1 MIRVKICGITNEAD
15 ASLAWKAGAD
25 AIGMIFAAESPRRV
39 DALMARRIAAAV
51 PPFVL
56 KVGVFVD
63 PDVREVLDIVRGVGL
78 QAVQLHGNE
87 SADLAE
93 HFTPNCIKVLRPRSA
108 DDLRVMERY
117 PAGAWL
123 LDTWSPHAHGG
134 TGQTFDWTLARKA
147 VATGHPII
155 LSGGLDPDNVEEAVR
170 TVRPVM
176 VDASSG
182 LEAAVGHKDPAKVRA
197 FVLRAKRAAFGSDDA
212 ANV

>member
-1 MIRVKICGITNEAD
+1 MIRVKVCGITNEAD
-15 ASLAWKAGAD
+15 AALAWKAGAD
-25 AIGMIFAAESPRRV
+25 AIGMIFAPSPRQV
-39 DALMARRIAAAV
+39 DPLTARRIASVV

-63 PDVREVLDIVRGVGL
+63 ADVREVLDIVRGVGL

-87 SADLAE
+87 PPDVAA
-93 HFTPNCIKVLRPRSA
+93 HFSPNCIKVLRPRSE
-108 DDLRVMERY
+108 DDLAVMGRY

-123 LDTWSPHAHGG
+123 LDTWSPDAHGG
-134 TGQTFDWTLARKA
+134 TGRTFDWALARKA
-147 VATGHPII
+147 VAMGVPVI
-155 LSGGLDPDNVEEAVR
+155 LSGGLDPDNVVEAVR